1 MRFNLTK
8 ISLNRLNLNKLICSG
23 LGGVLPLVAGL
34 SGGWLLPEAAFGQAP
49 PPNQRPANPTL
60 PPTSAM
66 PAGSG
71 DLVPLNPDPNP
82 LMLPTRPEQVE
93 IKSNQSL
100 TLLQAIAIARR
111 NNRDLQVSELQAQ
124 QSRAALR
131 QSQAALFPTLSFQS
145 AFTRNE
151 SAAVKIQNTEA
162 RNRFE
167 QLTPAQQQLA
177 GGAPQAIDPTSNSA
191 SNVLQLSYNVYTSG
205 QRINS
210 IRVAQ
215 EQVRFAELDL
225 ARQDEQLRFDVSNDY
240 FDIQRAD
247 ALVLIGQAAVEN
259 SRISLRDTQARERA
273 GLGTRFDV
281 LQAQVQLANNLQEL
295 AQAQS
300 QQQTARRQL
309 ARRLNIIDTA
319 NLSAAD
325 PIRIAGR
332 WTLSLP
338 DSIVMGL
345 KNRVELE
352 QQLAQRNIALR
363 QRRIAMSNLGP
374 QVSVGATFN
383 AFDALDDR
391 VNPNWGYSVNG
402 QMGVTLFDG
411 GAARANAA
419 QQSASASIAE
429 AQFTN
434 FKNLIRFQIERSFF
448 TLQSNLENI
457 QTNQVAVQQ
466 STEGLRLA
474 RLRFQ
479 AGVGTQLDV
488 SGAET
493 ALTRSQTNLLSAT
506 IDYNRALTALQRFVS
521 KLPLSPAPATP

>member
-1 MRFNLTK
+1 MRFKLTK
-8 ISLNRLNLNKLICSG
+8 ISLNRLICSG
-23 LGGVLPLVAGL
+23 FGGVCSLAAVLTGLASLAAG
-34 SGGWLLPEAAFGQAP
+34 EALAQVPQPAR
-49 PPNQRPANPTL
+49 PNGP
-60 PPTSAM
+60 S
-66 PAGSG
+66 
-71 DLVPLNPDPNP
+71 DLAPLNPDPNP
-82 LMLPTRPEQVE
+82 LMLPTQRDQVE
-93 IKSNQSL
+93 IKNTQSL

-111 NNRDLQVSELQAQ
+111 NNRNLQVTELQVQ

-131 QSQAALFPTLSFQS
+131 QAQAALFPTLSFQS

-151 SAAVKIQNTEA
+151 SAATKIQNTEA
-162 RNRFE
+162 RNQFE
-167 QLTPAQQQLA
+167 RLTPLEQQLA
-177 GGAPQAIDPTSNSA
+177 GGAPREIDPTSNSA
-191 SNVLQLSYNVYTSG
+191 SNVLQLSYNVFTSG
-205 QRINS
+205 QRTNN

-215 EQVRFAELDL
+215 EQLRFAELDL

-240 FDIQRAD
+240 FNVQQAD
-247 ALVLIGQAAVEN
+247 SLVLIAQAAVEN

-281 LQAQVQLANNLQEL
+281 LQAQVQLANNLQQL
-295 AQAQS
+295 SQAQS
-300 QQQTARRQL
+300 QQQTSRRQL
-309 ARRLNIIDTA
+309 AQRLNVVDTA

-325 PIRIAGR
+325 PIRVAGR

-352 QQLAQRNIALR
+352 QQLSQRNIALR

-383 AFDALDDR
+383 SFDALDDR

-402 QMGVTLFDG
+402 QLGVTLFDG

-429 AQFTN
+429 AQFAN

-448 TLQSNLENI
+448 TLQSNFENI

-479 AGVGTQLDV
+479 AGVGTQLEV
-488 SGAET
+488 SNAET
-493 ALTRSQTNLLSAT
+493 ALTRAQTNLLSAT
-506 IDYNRALTALQRFVS
+506 IDYNRALTSLQRFVS
-521 KLPLSPAPATP
+521 KLPLTPAPATP